1 VNYSMVFR
9 FLPNNMSNNPLRNEN
24 TPKYFFQRAWIYSK
38 EMFPIFIY
46 IPYVVAL
53 YFCVNIVIQILNSP
67 AFIAAKS
74 ACWGEGT
81 TTQMLDA
88 LHAAGAQVVFDSTSF
103 AGVVSAFFVMLMM
116 RTFDDLKDFELDAH
130 LFPHRATAQKL
141 VLKRDIQAISLTSF
155 LTLIVVNLI
164 WGQPTLPVFAIM
176 MTYTVLTF
184 KWFFA
189 EKFHREHIFFT
200 MLDHQPLPY
209 VINFFLIHTA
219 LASGAEYESFQTIH
233 FILLLIVSMPIT
245 AWEISRKI
253 RSADMETEYE
263 TFSMVIGRKPA
274 TIIPMLFLLTVCAL
288 HLHVGTLM
296 AFGPVFQ
303 YIVYGIAAVVLFFYL
318 RFLIKPTKENN
329 VLTNVSLFATTTSFL
344 NLLFNTLIWY
354 NIL

>member
-1 VNYSMVFR
+1 MTQS
-9 FLPNNMSNNPLRNEN
+9 LRSAE
-24 TPKYFFQRAWIYSK
+24 TPKYFVQRAWIYSK

-67 AFIAAKS
+67 AFLAAKT

-81 TTQMLDA
+81 ETEMRNL
-88 LHAAGAQVVFDSTSF
+88 LYSAGSQVVLDSTAL

-130 LFPHRATAQKL
+130 LFPHRATARKL

-155 LTLIVVNLI
+155 ITLVVVNWI
-164 WGQPTLPVFAIM
+164 WGQQTIVVFALM
-176 MTYTVLTF
+176 LTYTLLTF

-189 EKFHREHIFFT
+189 EKFHREHIFIT

-219 LASGAEYESFQTIH
+219 LASGSNYESFQTIH
-233 FILLLIVSMPIT
+233 LILLLIVSMPIT

-263 TFSMVIGRKPA
+263 TFSMVIGLKPA
-274 TIIPMLFLLTVCAL
+274 TLLPMLFLLTVCGL
-288 HLHVGTLM
+288 HLYVGSLM
-296 AFGPVFQ
+296 AFGPIFHYVV
-303 YIVYGIAAVVLFFYL
+303 YIVAAVVLFFYL
-318 RFLIKPTKENN
+318 RFLFQPTKENN
-329 VLTNVSLFATTTSFL
+329 VLTNVALFATTTSFL
-344 NLLFNTLIWY
+344 NLLFNTLIVY
-354 NIL
+354 HIL

>member
-1 VNYSMVFR
+1 
-9 FLPNNMSNNPLRNEN
+9 
-24 TPKYFFQRAWIYSK
+24 
-38 EMFPIFIY
+38 
-46 IPYVVAL
+46 
-53 YFCVNIVIQILNSP
+53 
-67 AFIAAKS
+67 
-74 ACWGEGT
+74 
-81 TTQMLDA
+81 
-88 LHAAGAQVVFDSTSF
+88 
-103 AGVVSAFFVMLMM
+103 
-116 RTFDDLKDFELDAH
+116 
-130 LFPHRATAQKL
+130 
-141 VLKRDIQAISLTSF
+141 
-155 LTLIVVNLI
+155 
-164 WGQPTLPVFAIM
+164 
-176 MTYTVLTF
+176 LTF

-288 HLHVGTLM
+288 HLHVGTLL

>member
-1 VNYSMVFR
+1 MVFC
-9 FLPNNMSNNPLRNEN
+9 FLPNNMSNSPLRNEN
-24 TPKYFFQRAWIYSK
+24 TPKYFLQRAWIYSK
-38 EMFPIFIY
+38 EMFPVFIY

-67 AFIAAKS
+67 AFIAAKT

-81 TTQMLDA
+81 TQQMLDV

-164 WGQPTLPVFAIM
+164 WGQPTLAVFAIM

-288 HLHVGTLM
+288 HLHVGTLL
-296 AFGPVFQ
+296 AFGPLFQ

-318 RFLIKPTKENN
+318 RFLIKPSKENN

-344 NLLFNTLIWY
+344 NLLFNTLIVY

>member
-1 VNYSMVFR
+1 MVFR
-9 FLPNNMSNNPLRNEN
+9 FLPKNMSNNPLRNEN

-81 TTQMLDA
+81 TTEMLDA

-219 LASGAEYESFQTIH
+219 LASGAEYESFQSIH

-274 TIIPMLFLLTVCAL
+274 TIIPMLFLLTVCGL

-296 AFGPVFQ
+296 AFGPLFQ

-318 RFLIKPTKENN
+318 RFLFNPTKENN

-344 NLLFNTLIWY
+344 NLLFNTLIVY
-354 NIL
+354 NII

>member
-1 VNYSMVFR
+1 MVFC
-9 FLPNNMSNNPLRNEN
+9 FLPNNMNNNPLRNEN
-24 TPKYFFQRAWIYSK
+24 TPKYFLQRAWIYSK
-38 EMFPIFIY
+38 EMFPVFIY

-67 AFIAAKS
+67 AFIAAKT

-81 TTQMLDA
+81 TQQMLDA

-164 WGQPTLPVFAIM
+164 WGQPTLAVFAIM

-288 HLHVGTLM
+288 HLHVGTLL
-296 AFGPVFQ
+296 AFGPLFQ

-318 RFLIKPTKENN
+318 RFLIKPSKENN

-344 NLLFNTLIWY
+344 NLLFNTLIVY

>member
-1 VNYSMVFR
+1 
-9 FLPNNMSNNPLRNEN
+9 
-24 TPKYFFQRAWIYSK
+24 
-38 EMFPIFIY
+38 
-46 IPYVVAL
+46 
-53 YFCVNIVIQILNSP
+53 
-67 AFIAAKS
+67 
-74 ACWGEGT
+74 
-81 TTQMLDA
+81 
-88 LHAAGAQVVFDSTSF
+88 VVFDSTSF

-164 WGQPTLPVFAIM
+164 WGQPTLAVFAIM

-288 HLHVGTLM
+288 HLHVGTLL
-296 AFGPVFQ
+296 AFGPLFQ

-318 RFLIKPTKENN
+318 RFLIKPSKENN

-344 NLLFNTLIWY
+344 NLLFNTLIVY

>member
-1 VNYSMVFR
+1 MVFR

-38 EMFPIFIY
+38 EMFPVLIY

-53 YFCVNIVIQILNSP
+53 YLCVNIVVQIINSP
-67 AFIAAKS
+67 AFVAAKA
-74 ACWGEGT
+74 ACWGEGSAQ
-81 TTQMLDA
+81 QMLDA
-88 LHAAGAQVVFDSTSF
+88 IHAAGASVVFDSTAI

-130 LFPHRATAQKL
+130 LFPHRATAQKK

-164 WGQPTLPVFAIM
+164 WGQATLGVFAIM
-176 MTYTVLTF
+176 MTYLVLTF

-209 VINFFLIHTA
+209 AINFFLLHTA
-219 LASGAEYESFQTIH
+219 LATGPVYESFQTIH

-274 TIIPMLFLLTVCAL
+274 TIIPMLFLLAVCAL
-288 HLHVGTLM
+288 HLHVGTLL
-296 AFGPVFQ
+296 AFGPVFN
-303 YIVYGIAAVVLFFYL
+303 YIVYGIAGVVLFFYL

-329 VLTNVSLFATTTSFL
+329 ALTNVSLFATTTSFL

>member
-1 VNYSMVFR
+1 
-9 FLPNNMSNNPLRNEN
+9 MSNNPLRNEN
-24 TPKYFFQRAWIYSK
+24 TPKYFLQRAWIYSK
-38 EMFPIFIY
+38 EMFPVFIY

-67 AFIAAKS
+67 AFIAAKT

-81 TTQMLDA
+81 TQQMLEA

-164 WGQPTLPVFAIM
+164 WGQPTLAVFAIM

-288 HLHVGTLM
+288 HLHVGTLL
-296 AFGPVFQ
+296 AFGPLFQ
-303 YIVYGIAAVVLFFYL
+303 YIVYGIAAVVVVFYL
-318 RFLIKPTKENN
+318 RFLIKPSMENN

-344 NLLFNTLIWY
+344 NLILNTLIV
-354 NIL
+354 

>member
-1 VNYSMVFR
+1 MN
-9 FLPNNMSNNPLRNEN
+9 NNPLRNEN
-24 TPKYFFQRAWIYSK
+24 TPKYFLQRAWIYSK
-38 EMFPIFIY
+38 EMFPVFIY

-67 AFIAAKS
+67 AFIAAKT

-81 TTQMLDA
+81 TQQMLDA
-88 LHAAGAQVVFDSTSF
+88 LHAAGAQVVFNSTSF

-164 WGQPTLPVFAIM
+164 WGQPTLAVFAIM

-288 HLHVGTLM
+288 RGTSSIRITI
-296 AFGPVFQ
+296 GC
-303 YIVYGIAAVVLFFYL
+303 
-318 RFLIKPTKENN
+318 
-329 VLTNVSLFATTTSFL
+329 SLV
-344 NLLFNTLIWY
+344 
-354 NIL
+354 

>member
-1 VNYSMVFR
+1 MNQPRS
-9 FLPNNMSNNPLRNEN
+9 SE
-24 TPKYFFQRAWIYSK
+24 TPKYFYQRAWIYSK
-38 EMFPIFIY
+38 EMFPVFVY

-53 YFCVNIVIQILNSP
+53 YFCVNIVIQILDSSI
-67 AFIAAKS
+67 FQS
-74 ACWGEGT
+74 ATASCWGDGSVAEMMKT
-81 TTQMLDA
+81 IYS
-88 LHAAGAQVVFDSTSF
+88 AGSQVVVDSTAI

-130 LFPHRATAQKL
+130 LFPHRATARKW
-141 VLKRDIQAISLTSF
+141 VLKRDIQAISVTSF
-155 LTLIVVNLI
+155 LTLVVVNLI
-164 WGQPTLPVFAIM
+164 WGQQTLPVFIIM
-176 MTYTVLTF
+176 MTYALLTF

-219 LASGAEYESFQTIH
+219 LATGAHYESFQNIH

-245 AWEISRKI
+245 AWEVSRKI

-288 HLHVGTLM
+288 HLHVGTLL

-303 YIVYGIAAVVLFFYL
+303 SIVYGIAAVVLFFYL

-344 NLLFNTLIWY
+344 NLLFNTLICY